1 MATLLSFVSLEKKD
15 ELVSRELLLA
25 AAANGSSGTLEYLL
39 KQKDFHHDAE
49 YYVKICRFSKASQ
62 SSIPI
67 AEQRSLLKHGVF
79 PNARES
85 WNTMK
90 TGITPL
96 MRAAKFNMLASV
108 RTFMRFREAF
118 DLDIVDDDGQT
129 ALHHACSRGHET
141 VVQLLLEN
149 GANRTIKDSE
159 QKTAEDF
166 ALGNCHYNVAKMV
179 REFEAT
185 KVGSG
190 KGAPGNRIPG
200 RI

>member
-1 MATLLSFVSLEKKD
+1 
-15 ELVSRELLLA
+15 
-25 AAANGSSGTLEYLL
+25 L
-39 KQKDFHHDAE
+39 KQKDFYHDAE

-67 AEQRSLLKHGVF
+67 AEQRSLLKQGVF

-85 WNTMK
+85 WNAMK
-90 TGITPL
+90 TGTTPL

-118 DLDIVDDDGQT
+118 DLDIVDDDEQT
-129 ALHHACSRGHET
+129 ALHHACHRGYET

-149 GANRTIKDSE
+149 GANRSIKDSE
-159 QKTAEDF
+159 QKTAEECAF
-166 ALGNCHYNVAKMV
+166 ENCHYNVTKMV

-185 KVGSG
+185 KVGNE
-190 KGAPGNRIPG
+190 KGASGN
-200 RI
+200 